1 MVNAMIMYKK
11 QLCCLGISGLPI
23 QNEKS
28 VLIPSQVLTFLGF
41 VLNSVTMI
49 VQLTESLKK
58 KLKNARLNLV
68 NGRNLHSSKCNRVNW
83 ADSVKFSM
91 GGTWPP
97 PLSQPWKGTNQMLC
111 EGTKANFGSFM
122 ILFPSSRAKLVDI

>member
-68 NGRNLHSSKCNRVNW
+68 NEETCTVQNVTELIGLIVSSFPWVEHGPLHYRSLGRDKSNALRGNKG
-83 ADSVKFSM
+83 KF
-91 GGTWPP
+91 WIFYD
-97 PLSQPWKGTNQMLC
+97 PLPQ
-111 EGTKANFGSFM
+111 F
-122 ILFPSSRAKLVDI
+122 